1 MGKRII
7 KYIKRILH
15 CLVQIIYSGD
25 ESCVICSGYSEES
38 EALCTVCRK
47 KLRHCEESF
56 CIGYNQ
62 EEYTAR
68 SVFYYSSI
76 VKELII
82 RLKYKNDF
90 ICGEILAKYMLE
102 VVKNNGMEFDLISF
116 VPMTKKALKNRGY
129 NQSEFFAKYISQF
142 CNTHVSCNLFK
153 TEDTKDQIGLNGDQR
168 WDNMKNCFEIKESEF
183 IKNKNIL
190 LVDDVITTGAT
201 AFHCAHILK
210 ENGANSIFIL
220 TIAKSNV

>member
-7 KYIKRILH
+7 KYIKKILY

-25 ESCVICSGYSEES
+25 ELCVICNGYSEES

-47 KLRHCEESF
+47 KLRRCEESF
-56 CIGYNQ
+56 YIGRSE
-62 EEYTAR
+62 EEYITR
-68 SVFYYSSI
+68 SVFYYSNI

-102 VVKNNGMEFDLISF
+102 SVKDNELEFDLISY

-129 NQSEFFAKYISQF
+129 NQSEFFAKYLSQF
-142 CNTHVSCNLFK
+142 LNVPVICNLVK
-153 TEDTKDQIGLNGDQR
+153 TEDTKDQIGLSGDQR
-168 WDNMKNCFEIKESEF
+168 WDNMKKCFEIKGSEL

-201 AFHCAHILK
+201 SFHCAHILRK
-210 ENGANSIFIL
+210 NGANKIFIL

>member
-7 KYIKRILH
+7 KYIKKILY
-15 CLVQIIYSGD
+15 CLVQVIYSGD

-47 KLRHCEESF
+47 KLRRSQESF
-56 CIGYNQ
+56 YIGSSE
-62 EEYTAR
+62 EEYIAR

-102 VVKNNGMEFDLISF
+102 SVKNNYLEFDLISY
-116 VPMTKKALKNRGY
+116 VPMTKRALKNRGY
-129 NQSEFFAKYISQF
+129 NQSEFLAKYLSQF
-142 CNTHVSCNLFK
+142 LSIPVTCNLIK
-153 TEDTKDQIGLNGDQR
+153 TEDTKDQIGLSGDQR
-168 WDNMKNCFEIKESEF
+168 WDNMKKCFEIKGSEF

-201 AFHCAHILK
+201 AFHCAHMLK
-210 ENGANSIFIL
+210 ENGANNIFIL

>member
-7 KYIKRILH
+7 KYIKNIFY
-15 CLVQIIYSGD
+15 CLAGLLYSGD
-25 ESCVICSGYSEES
+25 EFCVICGGYSEEN
-38 EALCTVCRK
+38 ETLCTICTK
-47 KLRHCEESF
+47 KLRWCQENFYIGHHEEK
-56 CIGYNQ
+56 YLV
-62 EEYTAR
+62 R

-102 VVKNNGMEFDLISF
+102 VVKNNELQFDLISY
-116 VPMTKKALKNRGY
+116 VPMSKKSLKSRGY
-129 NQSEFFAKYISQF
+129 NQSEYLANYLSRFLEIPVFRSLI
-142 CNTHVSCNLFK
+142 K
-153 TEDTKDQIGLNGDQR
+153 TENTKDQIGLNGEQR
-168 WDNMKNCFEIKESEF
+168 WSNMEKCFEIRKNKI
-183 IKNKNIL
+183 IKNKRIL

-201 AFHCAHILK
+201 AFHCAQKLK
-210 ENGANSIFIL
+210 ENGANNIYIL

>member
-1 MGKRII
+1 M
-7 KYIKRILH
+7 
-15 CLVQIIYSGD
+15 
-25 ESCVICSGYSEES
+25 ICNGYSEES

-47 KLRHCEESF
+47 KLRRCEESF
-56 CIGYNQ
+56 YIGHCA
-62 EEYTAR
+62 EEYNAR

-102 VVKNNGMEFDLISF
+102 SVKDNELKFDLISY

-129 NQSEFFAKYISQF
+129 NQSEFLAKYLSRFLNIP
-142 CNTHVSCNLFK
+142 VICNLVK
-153 TEDTKDQIGLNGDQR
+153 TEDTKDQIGLSGDQR
-168 WDNMKNCFEIKESEF
+168 WDNMKKCFEIKENEF
-183 IKNKNIL
+183 IKNKKIL

-201 AFHCAHILK
+201 AFHCAHMLK
-210 ENGANSIFIL
+210 VNGAINIFIL